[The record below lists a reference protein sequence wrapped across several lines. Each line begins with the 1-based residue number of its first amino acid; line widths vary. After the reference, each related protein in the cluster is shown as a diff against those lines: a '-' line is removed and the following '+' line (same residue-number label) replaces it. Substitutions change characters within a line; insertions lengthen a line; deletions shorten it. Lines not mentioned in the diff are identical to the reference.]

1 MKKAVSDEGKA
12 EEKEVL
18 RFKVHFTGMT
28 EEDYA
33 FLRSLAEEMKAKKA
47 AEKESKRSRRKAS

>member
-1 MKKAVSDEGKA
+1 METAVPDDGKA
-12 EEKEVL
+12 KEKEVI
-18 RFKVHFTGMT
+18 RFKVRFTGMT

-33 FLRSLAEEMKAKKA
+33 FLRQLAEEMKAKRT